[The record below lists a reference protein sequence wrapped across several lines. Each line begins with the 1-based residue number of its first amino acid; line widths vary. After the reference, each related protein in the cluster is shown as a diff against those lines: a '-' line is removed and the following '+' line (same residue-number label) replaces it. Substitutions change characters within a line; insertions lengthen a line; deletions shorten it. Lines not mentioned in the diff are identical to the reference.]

1 MTRKRPSTGPV
12 PEVQV
17 TVRGGEVPQ
26 AVRDYAAEK
35 VGHVATY
42 SHQPVLYA
50 HVVMELV
57 GDPARQRPALG
68 EATLDV
74 NGTPLRAHVAAASL
88 WEAVDMLDARLRRQL
103 TQLEDRLRTRTH
115 RVAVPGEPGWRHG
128 DLPAAR
134 PEYFPRP
141 VEDRMVIKRKTFALE
156 PATPEQ
162 AVSDME
168 LVGHDFY
175 LFTDLATGQDA
186 VVYVLPDG
194 GYGLRVA
201 DGSAPETDAVPLT
214 VVPGP
219 AADMTE
225 GQAVTHLDLGGDPFV
240 FYVDTR
246 TARGRVLYRRY
257 DGNSGLITPA

>member
-1 MTRKRPSTGPV
+1 MTRKRPPTGPA

-26 AVRDYAAEK
+26 AVRDYAVEK

-74 NGTPLRAHVAAASL
+74 NGTPLRAHVAAGSL

-103 TQLEDRLRTRTH
+103 TQLEERLRTRQH

-128 DLPAAR
+128 DLPAVR

-141 VEDRMVIKRKTFALE
+141 VEDRTVIKRKTFAIE

-168 LVGHDFY
+168 IVGHDFY
-175 LFTDLATGQDA
+175 LFTDVATGQDA
-186 VVYVLPDG
+186 LVYGLPEG
-194 GYGLRVA
+194 GYALRVA
-201 DGSAPETDAVPLT
+201 DGSLPGAEAVPLT
-214 VVPGP
+214 AVPGP
-219 AADMTE
+219 AAEMTE
-225 GQAVTHLDLGGDPFV
+225 DQAVTHLDLGGDPFV
-240 FYVDTR
+240 FFVDAGTGR
-246 TARGRVLYRRY
+246 ARVLYRRY
-257 DGNSGLITPA
+257 DGHYGLITPA